1 MKQTELETNYL
12 KNKADIILR
21 DIRNKETSAVSFTK
35 KKGKNIT
42 IK

>member
-12 KNKADIILR
+12 KNKADIIRR
-21 DIRNKETSAVSFTK
+21 DTRNKETSAVNFTK